1 MRAMQLENI
10 DQLDELLA
18 RPIRV
23 YAASHSEPPD
33 EEYDLTD
40 RMYSEADRQLEAQQR
55 FNSLIETRYV
65 N

>member
-18 RPIRV
+18 RPISV

-33 EEYDLTD
+33 EEYELAD
-40 RMYSEADRQLEAQQR
+40 RMYAEMDRQVEAQQR
-55 FNSLIETRYV
+55 FNSLVETRYI